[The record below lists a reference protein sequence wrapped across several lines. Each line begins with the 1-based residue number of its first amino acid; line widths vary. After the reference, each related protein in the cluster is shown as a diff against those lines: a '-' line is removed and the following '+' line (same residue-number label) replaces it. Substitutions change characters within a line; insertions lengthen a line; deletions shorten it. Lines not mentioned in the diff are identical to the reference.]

1 MRAGVLRLVA
11 GKGAALAIIAAKAA
25 RAVPYRDDPMAMYT
39 IDLTMRTAAPIVRFP
54 RRRPRGLPA

>member
-1 MRAGVLRLVA
+1 MGPRVPAV
-11 GKGAALAIIAAKAA
+11 IAAKAA

-39 IDLTMRTAAPIVRFP
+39 IDVTMRTAAPIVRFP